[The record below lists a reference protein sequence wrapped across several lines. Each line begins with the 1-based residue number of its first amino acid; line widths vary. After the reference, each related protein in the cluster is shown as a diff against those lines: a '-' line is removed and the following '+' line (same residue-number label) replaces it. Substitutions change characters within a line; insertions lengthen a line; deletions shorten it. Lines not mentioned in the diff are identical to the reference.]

1 MDKIFSGYLPQPIT
15 VNDIKKALVSFDTNA
30 LLNIYRYKESTA
42 KQYLTALAAI
52 KEQVWLPYMVGLE
65 FHTLRAEVLKQEKK
79 FIEKIY
85 SKIEKFKEETQK
97 EISSKEHSSFPQE
110 LFTKKLNEYM
120 EELLSIIDQSKN
132 DFPDLIRKD
141 HIREKIVKIFRGKV
155 SEPLNEQLLQNIYN
169 EGELRFK
176 NKIPP
181 GYKDEQN
188 KVDCYKLYGDLVIQ
202 TKYSDFI
209 IWYEIRK
216 KAHDSKKNIIFV
228 TDEKKED
235 WIWEVN
241 GFQLGARPELVTEI
255 QNKYGTKFSIISS
268 SQFISLMSEM
278 NNVKISKSSI
288 EDVELSSLSSWK
300 SIVVQA
306 FIALGGK
313 ANLNEMYKWIELN
326 TQRQLT
332 ENWQATARKTIY
344 YYCKDRDLFLGK
356 EEIFKALD
364 RSTYQLL
371 I

>member
-1 MDKIFSGYLPQPIT
+1 MEKIFSGYLPQSIT
-15 VNDIKKALVSFDTNA
+15 ISDLKNSLISFDTNA
-30 LLNIYRYKESTA
+30 LLNIYRYKKSTA
-42 KQYLTALAAI
+42 KEYLNAINSI
-52 KEQVWLPYMVGLE
+52 KEQVWLTYMVGLE
-65 FHTLRAEVLKQEKK
+65 YHTLRTDVLKQEKK

-85 SKIEKFKEETQK
+85 SKIENFKEETQK
-97 EISSKEHSSFPQE
+97 EISNKEHSSFPQE
-110 LFTKKLNEYM
+110 LFIGKLNEYM
-120 EELLSIIDQSKN
+120 EQLLSIIDQSKN
-132 DFPDLIRKD
+132 DYPDLIKKD
-141 HIREKIVKIFRGKV
+141 HIREKIVKIFHGKV
-155 SEPLNEQLLQNIYN
+155 SEPLNEQLLQDIYK
-169 EGELRFK
+169 EGELRFQ

-181 GYKDEQN
+181 GYKDKQN

-216 KAHDSKKNIIFV
+216 KAHDSKQNIIFV

-255 QNKYGTKFSIISS
+255 QNKYGTKFAIISS
-268 SQFISLMSEM
+268 SQFISLMKDM
-278 NNVKISKSSI
+278 NNVTISKSSI
-288 EDVELSSLSSWK
+288 EDVEFSSLSSWK

-313 ANLNEMYKWIELN
+313 ANLNEMYRWIEQN
-326 TQRQLT
+326 TQRSLT
-332 ENWQATARKTIY
+332 GNWQATARKTIY

-364 RSTYQLL
+364 HSTYQLL